1 MKLQSTRLLFAA
13 LALALAAC
21 GSDGQAGPAKPNRS
35 EALPLPA
42 DVARLAEKPSPSLAA
57 AAAEEERA
65 GALAATGE
73 FVSPARSELSAKL
86 TGRVGRILVDEGA
99 RVARGDAL
107 LELESDYLRLEA
119 ERAEAEASRARAA
132 EDEAR
137 RDFERKK
144 DLVAKGSVPQSVFD
158 RSNAA
163 HDQAQAASAAAQASL
178 ALTRQRLSDAVL
190 VSPVDGVVMERR
202 VDVGERLGD
211 NTVAFV
217 VVQTEP
223 LKLRFRVPERYLGQV
238 RPGQPVRAAVD
249 PYPGRTFEGRVAVV
263 VRAVDTAS
271 RTFGVEAEF
280 GNRDGRLAPG
290 LFARVELDM
299 APPPAAAPTTT
310 AGNGEDRAQAR

>member
-1 MKLQSTRLLFAA
+1 MKLQSIRLLFAG

-21 GSDGQAGPAKPNRS
+21 GSGGQAAPAKAQPS
-35 EALPLPA
+35 EAPPLPA
-42 DVARLAEKPSPSLAA
+42 DVARLATEPAPALAA
-57 AAAEEERA
+57 AAAEEERP

-86 TGRVGRILVDEGA
+86 TGRVGRILADEGA
-99 RVARGDAL
+99 RVRKGDAL
-107 LELESDYLRLEA
+107 LELESDYLRLEE

-132 EDEAR
+132 EEEAR

-158 RSNAA
+158 RSKAA
-163 HDQAQAASAAAQASL
+163 HEQAQGARAAAEASL
-178 ALTRQRLSDAVL
+178 ALTRQRLADTLL
-190 VSPVDGVVMERR
+190 VSPLNGVVMERR

-217 VVQTEP
+217 VVQTAP
-223 LKLRFRVPERYLGQV
+223 LKLRFRVPERYLAQV
-238 RPGQPVRAAVD
+238 RRGQPVRASVD

-263 VRAVDTAS
+263 VQAVDPAS

-280 GNRDGRLAPG
+280 ENRDGRLAPG
-290 LFARVELDM
+290 LFARVELDL
-299 APPPAAAPTTT
+299 ASPAVAAAK
-310 AGNGEDRAQAR
+310 GEDRAQAR